1 MIQYAQS
8 GRMFL
13 PSTNLLILMA
23 IPDQQRL
30 DEIQSIIMRETQ
42 LADDAD
48 RARPYDILQPLY
60 AEQNARGIDLSQK
73 VYRLLEVNH
82 LCGDIRSGYMTMANI
97 GPLVWNDKLENVL
110 RDATFPDGNGPGK
123 IEIRSLMDSYYAVCW
138 TDQPESRDAWRH
150 FGKQSTK
157 VRIESTVGQLL
168 AALMQRDDYFCA
180 LRFHAGLVEYR
191 PPSQLIRWPS
201 EITLDDLLDSTGKK
215 LAQALAVVQN
225 TFANQREVRIIYNHL
240 VNDEWAQAN
249 VTLAAHPSTPT
260 GLAHVPCRWEDV
272 INSITVRSDFPAAS
286 KTVLTNTLASAGL
299 NVPVG
304 TSRYV

>member
-1 MIQYAQS
+1 
-8 GRMFL
+8 
-13 PSTNLLILMA
+13 MA

-42 LADDAD
+42 LADDAG

-73 VYRLLEVNH
+73 VYRLLEVDH
-82 LCGDIRSGYMTMANI
+82 LCGDIRAGHMTMANI
-97 GPLVWNDKLENVL
+97 GPLVWKDKLENVL

-138 TDQPESRDAWRH
+138 TDQPESRNAWRH

-168 AALMQRDDYFCA
+168 AALMQRNDHFCS

-191 PPSQLIRWPS
+191 PPSELTRWPS

-215 LAQALAVVQN
+215 LAQALAVVRN
-225 TFANQREVRIIYNHL
+225 DYAKQREVRIIYNHI
-240 VNDEWAQAN
+240 DQDKWAQAN
-249 VTLAAHPSTPT
+249 VTFAAHSGIPT
-260 GLAHVPCRWEDV
+260 GLARVPCRWDDV
-272 INSITVRSDFPAAS
+272 INSITVRSNFPDAS
-286 KTVLTNTLASAGL
+286 GTVLANTLASAGL

-304 TSRYV
+304 TSKYV